1 MIYIITLDT
10 LDKMVYTSDILAT
23 NIQQKPKEAI
33 MARALAERT
42 TKEQLRSQATFS
54 LVQHESTCTRCGG
67 LMVHDF
73 CLDVLT
79 SIGESK
85 FDAKR
90 CVQCGEVVDPV
101 ILRNRGSR
109 QEPMTSRSGSFSND
123 SVESLSVNR

>member
-1 MIYIITLDT
+1 
-10 LDKMVYTSDILAT
+10 MVYTLDILVT
-23 NIQQKPKEAI
+23 NIEHKPKEAI

-54 LVQHESTCTRCGG
+54 AVQHESTCTRCGG

-90 CVQCGEVVDPV
+90 CVQCGEVVDPI
-101 ILRNRGSR
+101 ILQNRGTR
-109 QEPMTSRSGSFSND
+109 QEPMTVSSAR
-123 SVESLSVNR
+123 VLSHCCPRQAWTRLRQTLTP

>member
-1 MIYIITLDT
+1 
-10 LDKMVYTSDILAT
+10 
-23 NIQQKPKEAI
+23 
-33 MARALAERT
+33 MARALTEKIRN
-42 TKEQLRSQATFS
+42 EQLPNHTAISAI
-54 LVQHESTCTRCGG
+54 QHESMCARCGG